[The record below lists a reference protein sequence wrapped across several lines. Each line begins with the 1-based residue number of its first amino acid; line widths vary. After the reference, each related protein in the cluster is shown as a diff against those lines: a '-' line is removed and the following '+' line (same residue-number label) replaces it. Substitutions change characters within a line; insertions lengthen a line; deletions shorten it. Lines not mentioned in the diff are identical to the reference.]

1 MSITSMFPKR
11 MPVARSTHL
20 RLQIVHVGRL
30 CRGSKPF
37 SAKDQKDW
45 QAAWF
50 GQHMPNRCHPR
61 KAAACE
67 LGLWLSSPGH
77 SKPGGALGWQCLRF
91 STLFITLLNL
101 PAVAAQLNPPAFLK
115 NLRALAVQIVTGKPV
130 HTYLLW
136 FAAHVTCNI
145 AVSQP
150 KLTSD
155 LAHAV
160 SRLPAAS
167 AKWLLKESGSGAFRS
182 STRLP
187 SQEFL

>member
-1 MSITSMFPKR
+1 
-11 MPVARSTHL
+11 MPVARSANL
-20 RLQIVHVGRL
+20 RLQIAHVGRL

-77 SKPGGALGWQCLRF
+77 SKPGGTLGWQCLWL

-101 PAVAAQLNPPAFLK
+101 PTVAAQLNPPAFLK
-115 NLRALAVQIVTGKPV
+115 NLRALAVQIGRSFTGVTGKLD
-130 HTYLLW
+130 T
-136 FAAHVTCNI
+136 FAAWFFYCSIHVSTHVTGR
-145 AVSQP
+145 V
-150 KLTSD
+150 L
-155 LAHAV
+155 
-160 SRLPAAS
+160 
-167 AKWLLKESGSGAFRS
+167 
-182 STRLP
+182 
-187 SQEFL
+187 SQEQRQATLAPLKKILHVGGYGRCSNRIPNHNQN